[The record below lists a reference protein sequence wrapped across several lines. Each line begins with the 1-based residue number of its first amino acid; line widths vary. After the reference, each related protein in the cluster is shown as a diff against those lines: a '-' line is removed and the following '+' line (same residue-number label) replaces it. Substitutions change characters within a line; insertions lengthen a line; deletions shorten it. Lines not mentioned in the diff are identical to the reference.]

1 MLNLIKMDL
10 YRLSRMKSFWIMIAV
25 TVSIAFIGAFM
36 ADYAMGLQK
45 DAMVEAGG
53 FFVSINAM
61 KDVPDT
67 IPFSGWMS
75 GDLSSHVPLLL
86 CAIFAPMFVNGEQK
100 NGYVKNIAGQLSN
113 RGMLVLSKLVTVA
126 VQVAVIFAAYFV
138 ASAISGQIFFGDML
152 VFGSFSQ
159 FAKALGIQYL
169 LHFAFSALLAALTIC
184 WRGSGLSMCL
194 GILCTTNA
202 IGLVYNLTDIL
213 LHKCGVS
220 ERFTIGDYAI
230 ENCIAIVTSDLLS
243 GDLPRVLA
251 VGIGFILV
259 SAVSAMFVMRKRD
272 IRYGEF
278 L

>member
-1 MLNLIKMDL
+1 MFNLIKMDL
-10 YRLSRMKSFWIMIAV
+10 YRLTRMKSFWIMIAV
-25 TVSIAFIGAFM
+25 TVSVAFIGAFL
-36 ADYAMGLQK
+36 ADYAMGLES
-45 DAMVEAGG
+45 DATAEAGG
-53 FFVSINAM
+53 FFVTINAM
-61 KDVPDT
+61 KEVPET
-67 IPFSGWMS
+67 IPLSDWVIS
-75 GDLSSHVPLLL
+75 DLSAHVLLLL

-100 NGYVKNIAGQLSN
+100 NGYVKNIASQLPN
-113 RGMLVLSKLVTVA
+113 RGMLVFSKLAAVA

-138 ASAISGQIFFGDML
+138 AFAISGRIFFGDML

-220 ERFTIGDYAI
+220 EHFTIGDYAI

-259 SAVSAMFVMRKRD
+259 SAVGAMFVMRKRD
-272 IRYGEF
+272 IR
-278 L
+278 